1 MPSLIRRCDTMIR
14 SFDKDKFITILQDR
28 PATIRCLQKPDDKY
42 LARCLNANARVVGFT
57 DTSWLTLPV
66 LQELLSLFLKS
77 SYASWGILD
86 SFPRPVLDSLPLKDL
101 RKLCD
106 KHESLVLKFPNAPY
120 DLFLK
125 YVTREHSNPDF
136 KEIPEQ
142 HRTEELLAELFANN
156 YSSGGIPDESFTDRI
171 VDVALDKKPSCINYI
186 PIKFLTRDRLTKAFQ
201 KEPSLGLSRDDIP
214 PETWNQELADLATAD
229 GNNISRIPNAFI
241 TKPMCL
247 RSVSGYGIQDIPT
260 EHIDEDVVLIAM
272 TSRDLR
278 NYKQYIPSKYLKS
291 SFLLKLAQADAQSE
305 NKECFG
311 VSNYRIIKQV
321 QPDWVTVLK
330 VCPKALRLIEKSDQ
344 TDEIIKAFF
353 ENASITVIDSL
364 KNHINL
370 NRLKKEYTPYLIGTE
385 QKVFQDIITRK
396 MVKKPRKDL
405 SKEIQT
411 VASPQASE
419 SSVGVDLTD
428 AEYLDI
434 IKKFGQ

>member
-1 MPSLIRRCDTMIR
+1 
-14 SFDKDKFITILQDR
+14 
-28 PATIRCLQKPDDKY
+28 
-42 LARCLNANARVVGFT
+42 
-57 DTSWLTLPV
+57 
-66 LQELLSLFLKS
+66 
-77 SYASWGILD
+77 
-86 SFPRPVLDSLPLKDL
+86 
-101 RKLCD
+101 
-106 KHESLVLKFPNAPY
+106 
-120 DLFLK
+120 
-125 YVTREHSNPDF
+125 
-136 KEIPEQ
+136 
-142 HRTEELLAELFANN
+142 
-156 YSSGGIPDESFTDRI
+156 
-171 VDVALDKKPSCINYI
+171 
-186 PIKFLTRDRLTKAFQ
+186 
-201 KEPSLGLSRDDIP
+201 
-214 PETWNQELADLATAD
+214 
-229 GNNISRIPNAFI
+229 
-241 TKPMCL
+241 
-247 RSVSGYGIQDIPT
+247 VSDYGIQDIPT

-370 NRLKKEYTPYLIGTE
+370 SRLKKEYTPYLIGTE